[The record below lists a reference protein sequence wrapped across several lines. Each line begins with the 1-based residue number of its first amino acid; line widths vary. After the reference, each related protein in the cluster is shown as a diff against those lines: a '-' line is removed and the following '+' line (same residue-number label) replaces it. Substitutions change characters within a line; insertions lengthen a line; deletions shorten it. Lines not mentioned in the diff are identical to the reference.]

1 MRIVNAVL
9 CLMMVAFVA
18 VQYNDPDFLL
28 WAVIYAVPAA
38 WAGLAAWRPARLL
51 TPPATIGLG
60 TCLLAAFAGLVY
72 WWPSEADWWRQ
83 EVWWESETSREGM
96 GMMIVTFVLLVV
108 ALTRWLRRAKDPQP
122 A

>member
-9 CLMMVAFVA
+9 CLLMVAFVA

-28 WAVIYAVPAA
+28 WAVIYAIPAA
-38 WAGLAAWRPARLL
+38 WAGFAAWRPARLL

-60 TCLLAAFAGLVY
+60 ACLLGAFAGLVY
-72 WWPSEADWWRQ
+72 WWPTTPGWWRQ
-83 EVWWESETSREGM
+83 EVWWESESSREGM

-108 ALTRWLRRAKDPQP
+108 ALTRWLRRAKAPQP
-122 A
+122 V